1 MKQNEAY
8 LTGILKCSAIG
19 ETASR
24 PLVDEAHPSK
34 HHCRED
40 IPGGYCWPKYE
51 QLMAGEGT
59 SPSMYDMSID
69 NSLGDVRISVSGID
83 AVLSLTVHSLT
94 VASWFTNVN
103 QPAETNAMRVGKTWK
118 NMFRIRLSG
127 FVRKWGIPRNS
138 HALLNIIKC
147 SDPCHCSNSKM

>member
-40 IPGGYCWPKYE
+40 IPGGYC
-51 QLMAGEGT
+51 
-59 SPSMYDMSID
+59 
-69 NSLGDVRISVSGID
+69 
-83 AVLSLTVHSLT
+83 
-94 VASWFTNVN
+94 
-103 QPAETNAMRVGKTWK
+103 
-118 NMFRIRLSG
+118 
-127 FVRKWGIPRNS
+127 
-138 HALLNIIKC
+138 
-147 SDPCHCSNSKM
+147 

>member
-1 MKQNEAY
+1 MFTTVPYSMFIGYSRAVGLIYHVEFTVCCSQLPWDRCSLVSHVFFSELWANQRWICSMQQNEAY
-8 LTGILKCSAIG
+8 LTGILKCSAIS

-83 AVLSLTVHSLT
+83 AVLSLTFSY
-94 VASWFTNVN
+94 
-103 QPAETNAMRVGKTWK
+103 
-118 NMFRIRLSG
+118 
-127 FVRKWGIPRNS
+127 
-138 HALLNIIKC
+138 C
-147 SDPCHCSNSKM
+147 SIMIHQC